1 MRPAGDAT
9 YAPLAATL
17 ERLATAGS
25 KEGGMGLSARL
36 DVSEEP
42 GWITVAELVT
52 DLGLLDDAMRR
63 MGQTYGLE
71 NRAFAGT
78 FLLRDL
84 LWTVLAPSVAV
95 FLSERRLPDLDTEN
109 VAVLLGEDGFC
120 RDVAFL
126 GSRFLALPED
136 PEAWHPDAVVVPIED
151 VLDVGVRIPV
161 SETYL
166 QDLIPALRGLRV
178 RRGTRLLGRAAADV
192 CVEAFIYVG
201 RGLGQEE
208 EGLELATRLLAGPPP
223 LRAPLDYR
231 VIEFPGGSETAPIR
245 NACCLY
251 YKTGA
256 GTCFTCPRKT
266 DEERAR
272 QLSEAADVPR
282 EDEGS

>member
-1 MRPAGDAT
+1 MRPAWDAT
-9 YAPLAATL
+9 YAPLASTL
-17 ERLATAGS
+17 ERLASAGS
-25 KEGGMGLSARL
+25 TEGGMGLSARL
-36 DVSEEP
+36 GVSDEP
-42 GWITVAELVT
+42 GWVSVSDLVT
-52 DLGLLDDAMRR
+52 DLGLLDDIMRR

-78 FLLRDL
+78 FVLRDL
-84 LWTVLAPSVAV
+84 LWTVLAPAVGV
-95 FLSERRLPDLDTEN
+95 FLSERRLPDLDAEN
-109 VAVLLGEDGFC
+109 VAVRVGEDGFC

-136 PEAWHPDAVVVPIED
+136 PEAGHPDAVVVPVED
-151 VLDVGVRIPV
+151 VLDIGVRIPV

-201 RGLGQEE
+201 RGLGREE

-223 LRAPLDYR
+223 LSAQLDYR
-231 VIEFPGGSETAPIR
+231 VIEFSGGSETAPIR

-272 QLSEAADVPR
+272 QLSEATDVPR
-282 EDEGS
+282 EGEGS

>member
-1 MRPAGDAT
+1 MRPAEDVT

-17 ERLATAGS
+17 ERLSTAGS
-25 KEGGMGLSARL
+25 TEEGMGLSARL
-36 DVSEEP
+36 GLPDGP
-42 GWITVAELVT
+42 GWIKVADLVT
-52 DLGLLDDAMRR
+52 DLDRLDDAMRR

-84 LWTVLAPSVAV
+84 LWTVLAPAVAV
-95 FLSERRLPDLDTEN
+95 FLAERRLPDLDAQN
-109 VAVLLGEDGFC
+109 VAVRVGEDGFC
-120 RDVAFL
+120 KDVAFL
-126 GSRFLALPED
+126 GARFLALPED
-136 PEAWHPDAVVVPIED
+136 PEAGHPDAVVVPVED
-151 VLDVGVRIPV
+151 VLDLGVRIPV
-161 SETYL
+161 SEAYL
-166 QDLIPALRGLRV
+166 QDMIPALRELRV
-178 RRGTRLLGRAAADV
+178 RRGTRLLGRVAADV

-201 RGLGQEE
+201 RGLGREE

-272 QLSEAADVPR
+272 QLSEAADVAR
-282 EDEGS
+282 EGEGS